1 MGYKTAPTS
10 NRVHLIHLH
19 RLSALQR
26 AACERLRAEAG
37 RCWTDLVAAHVAN
50 RDQGVWLKEAD
61 LKQMSKGGMYRLHSQ
76 SVQAL
81 AEKLIANLDTARA
94 LRKQHAEA
102 GLLVEAQYPYKP
114 KPYQTVTWKDQAV
127 RRGRG
132 TVILPNGRGQA
143 DLVLPL
149 PKRLHAMSIR
159 KVELLWRADHY
170 ELALTVEI
178 PNELGERT
186 PGPTVG
192 VDLGEIN
199 IAAAVTNSGQG
210 LVINGR
216 YLRSIKRLRNKC
228 HAELTRKRAWCV
240 EGSRRWTR
248 LNAAKARAS
257 ATFYR
262 QQRHVLHTASARL
275 IRWIDRCAGS
285 HIAVGDVR
293 DIADGT
299 DNGRKQNQKLSQ
311 WAHGQFVG
319 YLTYKARRLGMT
331 VNQIDEAYS
340 TRTCSA
346 CGWCHARS
354 SRGRV
359 FRCQQCQSVLHR
371 DANGAANICSK
382 AITGVYGNVQPVTT
396 MYRRATDVAPRTRAT
411 LLRERVAGQP

>member
-1 MGYKTAPTS
+1 MGYKTATTS

-19 RLSALQR
+19 RLSVPQGAM
-26 AACERLRAEAG
+26 CERLRAEAG
-37 RCWTDLVAAHVAN
+37 RCWSDLVVAHVRH

-61 LKQMSKGGMYRLHSQ
+61 LKQMSKGGIYRLHSQ
-76 SVQAL
+76 SIQAL
-81 AEKLIANLDTARA
+81 AEKLIANVDTARE
-94 LRKQHAEA
+94 LRHHQADA
-102 GLLVEAQYPYKP
+102 GLPVEAQYPYKP
-114 KPYQTVTWKDQAV
+114 KPYQTVVWKDQAI

-132 TVILPNGRGQA
+132 TLILPNGRGQD
-143 DLVLPL
+143 DLILPL
-149 PKRLHAMSIR
+149 PKRFQDASIR
-159 KVELLWRADHY
+159 KVELVWRADHY
-170 ELALTVEI
+170 ELALTVEV
-178 PNELGERT
+178 PNEQVERL

-199 IAAAVTNSGQG
+199 IAAAVTSAGQG

-216 YLRSIKRLRNKC
+216 YLRSIKQLRNKR
-228 HAELTRKRAWCV
+228 HAELTSKRDRCV
-240 EGSRRWTR
+240 SGSRRWKR

-257 ATFYR
+257 AMFYR

-340 TRTCSA
+340 TRTCSC
-346 CGWCHARS
+346 CGHVPFS
-354 SRGRV
+354 NPRGRV
-359 FRCQQCQSVLHR
+359 YQCAECQAVLHR

-382 AITGVYGNVQPVTT
+382 AITGVYGTVQPVSTT
-396 MYRRATDVAPRTRAT
+396 YRRAADVVPRTRAT
-411 LLRERVAGQP
+411 VLRDRVAGQQ